1 MARHV
6 VLLRGINIGPR
17 NRIAMPALR
26 EALEEAGFTDVQTYL
41 QSGNVV
47 VESRAKPETV
57 RRKVEKLIEEQFGL
71 EIAVVVRTQRR
82 ARRGREA
89 QPARQG
95 RDRTRRRYQV
105 TFLEKKLP
113 AKIVRELEEAAAPD
127 ERVVV
132 AGREVYAWHPKTI
145 ARSKL
150 WSKLAG
156 QGPRGHRDL
165 AELDDGRGAARARR
179 RLGPNQPPASPNASP
194 RAPSASARRTPAG

>member
-26 EALEEAGFTDVQTYL
+26 KALEEAGFTDVRTYL

-47 VESRAKPETV
+47 LESRAKPETV
-57 RRKVEKLIEEQFGL
+57 RRKVEQLIAKQFGL
-71 EIAVVVRTQRR
+71 EIAVVVRTR
-82 ARRGREA
+82 AQLAAVAKRNPHAKVATE
-89 QPARQG
+89 PK
-95 RDRTRRRYQV
+95 RYQV
-105 TFLEKKLP
+105 TFLSKKLP
-113 AKIVRELEEAAAPD
+113 AKVVRELEQAAAPD

-156 QGPRGHRDL
+156 QGLGVTATSRNWTTVEALLEL
-165 AELDDGRGAARARR
+165 AGG
-179 RLGPNQPPASPNASP
+179 
-194 RAPSASARRTPAG
+194 

>member
-1 MARHV
+1 MAKHV

-26 EALEEAGFTDVQTYL
+26 EALEDAGFTEVQTYL

-47 VESRAKPETV
+47 LESRAKAETV
-57 RRKVEKLIEEQFGL
+57 QRKVEKLIEERFGL
-71 EIAVVVRTQRR
+71 QIAVVVRTR
-82 ARRGREA
+82 AQLAAVVKRNPHAKVATE
-89 QPARQG
+89 PK
-95 RDRTRRRYQV
+95 RYQV
-105 TFLEKKLP
+105 TFLSKKLT
-113 AKIVRELEEAAAPD
+113 AKVAKELKEAAAPD

-156 QGPRGHRDL
+156 KDL
-165 AELDDGRGAARARR
+165 GVTATSRNWTTVEALLEL
-179 RLGPNQPPASPNASP
+179 
-194 RAPSASARRTPAG
+194 AGG